1 MYYSISIHQGCVKI
15 QEGKNKIMSNLNIF
29 VIKPRFANLPLRA
42 IIAPV
47 FVFNLRRKGAIQLPL
62 IICTMFFILLFSCE
76 MIWFE
81 ILTTRR
87 EREMRRYQ
95 RIEHPRRATGD
106 NYIDLFS

>member
-47 FVFNLRRKGAIQLPL
+47 FVFQHIKKESFNCR
-62 IICTMFFILLFSCE
+62 
-76 MIWFE
+76 
-81 ILTTRR
+81 
-87 EREMRRYQ
+87 
-95 RIEHPRRATGD
+95 
-106 NYIDLFS
+106 

>member
-1 MYYSISIHQGCVKI
+1 
-15 QEGKNKIMSNLNIF
+15 MSNLNIF
-29 VIKPRFANLPLRA
+29 VIKPRFANLPSHA

-47 FVFNLRRKGAIQLPL
+47 FVFQHIKKEFFNLPL